1 MHAQGNRKLHHLLR
15 NRLFRTGFT
24 AVAALAVVG
33 GTGLAPALAQTASAT
48 PMAAAPNGAA
58 NGGAVI
64 VVLKSQPTG
73 LNMRTDKSTLKA
85 DALSNQASIVSSIK
99 SSGGKSMMQLTD
111 PDAVAATLSA
121 AEVKSLRTNPAVSE
135 VIPDPQIQVA
145 PPAPAAVPEV
155 AKVAKQHNSSP
166 NSCPFNPAGPNKPLQ
181 EGEADADVHA
191 SNGNPNAPDE
201 ANSIA
206 TGAGVI
212 VANEGINELAGNP
225 NFFRPDGSPVV
236 IDAPSLTANDSNDE
250 FYGDASTIA
259 AQGTVDYQ
267 YSGALPNATI
277 PIPADCTFDIKG
289 DAPGASLLDLSDTP
303 FDPSSQSLAQVVSGI
318 DNAVSENANV
328 ISESFGVPYAPGTA
342 DATFFESTDNAAV
355 AAGVT
360 VVVSAGDNGDS
371 GTVNAPAADPNV
383 IAAAAVDNFR
393 LVAMDDGF
401 KSFQSNNIAAISSG
415 GTAPTNKVVDLSAPG
430 YFGSETACADGEGGC
445 PANFPTE
452 SFRGTSEAA
461 PLISG
466 AAADVIQAYQDTHN
480 GASPTP
486 AQVKS
491 ILTGTATDIDSP
503 ADQQGSGLLNVFAA
517 VKAAQEMPGT
527 TLHGSNGSSS
537 LVATPSQLDLQG
549 NGGSATN
556 QSVSLYNTSSSPA
569 LVTGT
574 YRQIGPQFQL
584 GKVVTEN
591 VSAPAAGVPV
601 PEAGATAASP
611 ITFTVPPHVDRL
623 DLSMIW
629 PDPTNNNRMYVQIFN
644 PKGTLVQE
652 SYDDGTLA
660 TARRAGTIPN
670 VQEIEVSAPMPGRYT
685 ARILW
690 GGVDQDLSLPSTA
703 PGTYTGTVSVKV
715 SGQNWITST
724 ATRPVIIPAHQS
736 VSVPLNVAFPASAGD
751 HPESVQFTSSTAHGL
766 FTPGATTVTSVPITR
781 RTLVPAGGS
790 FQALITSTVGR
801 SQGGQ
806 DIGQVNTYKTV
817 VPAGV
822 SQLSVNF
829 NTADVS
835 PDNTFTYFLVE
846 PDGTVAATGT
856 TPNTTASPGS
866 VTLATADPVAG
877 TWEIDVELGLTI
889 SGKEFTQTVN
899 GTVTETG

>member
-1 MHAQGNRKLHHLLR
+1 MHVRKLRKPHHLLR
-15 NRLFRTGFT
+15 TGFIS
-24 AVAALAVVG
+24 VAALAIVG
-33 GTGLAPALAQTASAT
+33 GTGLAPALAQTTSPT
-48 PMAAAPNGAA
+48 PMASAPNGAA

-73 LNMRTDKSTLKA
+73 LNMRTQSSTMKA
-85 DALSNQASIVSSIK
+85 DAISDQASIVSSIK
-99 SSGGKSMMQLTD
+99 SSGGTGVTQLAE
-111 PDAVAATLSA
+111 PNSVAATLSA
-121 AEVKSLRTNPAVSE
+121 SEVTALRSNPAVSE

-145 PPAPAAVPEV
+145 PSTPPTVPAV
-155 AKVAKQHNSSP
+155 AKVAHQSNPSP
-166 NSCPFNPAGPNKPLQ
+166 STCPFNPAGPGKPLQ

-206 TGAGVI
+206 TGTGVV

-236 IDAPSLTANDSNDE
+236 IDAPSYTANDSNDE
-250 FYGDASTIA
+250 FYGDASSIA
-259 AQGTVDYQ
+259 AQGTVIYQ
-267 YSGALPNATI
+267 YSGALPNATV
-277 PIPADCTFDIKG
+277 PIPSDCTFDIKG

-303 FDPSSQSLAQVVSGI
+303 FDPSSQSLAQVASGI
-318 DNAVSENANV
+318 DNAVAENADV

-342 DATFFESTDNAAV
+342 DATYFYSTDNAAV

-393 LVAMDDGF
+393 LVAMDDGD
-401 KSFQSNNIAAISSG
+401 KSYVSNNIAAISSG

-430 YFGSETACADGEGGC
+430 YFGSEVACADGEGGC
-445 PANFPTE
+445 PANYPTE

-466 AAADVIQAYQDTHN
+466 AAADVIQAYRSAHN

-503 ADQQGSGLLNVFAA
+503 ADQQGSGLLNAYAA

-527 TLHGSNGSSS
+527 TLRGSNGSAS
-537 LVATPSQLDLQG
+537 LVATPSQLDLEG
-549 NGGSATN
+549 TGGSVSS
-556 QSVSLYNTSSSPA
+556 QSVSLYNTSSSPVK
-569 LVTGT
+569 VTGS
-574 YRQIGPQFQL
+574 YRQIGPESQI

-591 VSAPAAGVPV
+591 VSAPSASVPV

-611 ITFTVPPHVDRL
+611 VTFTVPPGLNRL

-629 PDPTNNNRMYVQIFN
+629 PDPTNNNRLYVQLFN
-644 PKGTLVQE
+644 PSGALVQE

-660 TARRAGTIPN
+660 TAKRAGTIPN
-670 VQEIEVSAPMPGRYT
+670 VQEVEVAAPTPGRWT

-690 GGVDQDLSLPSTA
+690 GGVDQDLSLPPTA

-715 SGQNWITST
+715 SGQHWITST
-724 ATRPVIIPAHQS
+724 ASRPVVIPAHQS
-736 VSVPLNVAFPASAGD
+736 ASVPLKVAFPVTPGD
-751 HPESVQFTSSTAHGL
+751 SPESVQFTSSAGSGL
-766 FTPGATTVTSVPITR
+766 FAPPATTVTSVPITR
-781 RTLVPAGGS
+781 RTLVPSGGS

-806 DIGQVNTYKTV
+806 NIGQVNTYNTD

-822 SQLSVNF
+822 SQLSVSF

-835 PDNTFTYFLVE
+835 ADNTFTYYLVE
-846 PDGTVAATGT
+846 PDGTVAAEAT
-856 TPNTTASPGS
+856 TPNTSASPGS
-866 VTLATADPVAG
+866 VTLTTADPVAG
-877 TWEIDVELGLTI
+877 TWEIDVELGLTV